1 MLFLRVLSVLAAINY
16 RCGYIYKS
24 ISYNKSFIV
33 SIISGI
39 LMGFFYPLI
48 TKSISSDFMARQTD
62 FMTPYIASFI
72 FALWIFISN
81 FIINGWMIKFTIYYF
96 SQKT

>member
-16 RCGYIYKS
+16 RCGYYKS

>member
-1 MLFLRVLSVLAAINY
+1 MYLQQLIIDVV
-16 RCGYIYKS
+16 IYKS